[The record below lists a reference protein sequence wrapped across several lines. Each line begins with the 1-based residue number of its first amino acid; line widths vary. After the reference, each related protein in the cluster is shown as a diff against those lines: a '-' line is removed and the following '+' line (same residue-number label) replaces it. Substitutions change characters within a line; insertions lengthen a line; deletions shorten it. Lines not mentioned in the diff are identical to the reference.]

1 MQSSEKTKT
10 KTKKITNPNS
20 DIDLQ
25 FVTVHEG
32 ELVSI
37 YQRVQRYNSTQ
48 LYMFSYTFITQTL
61 KLVSIYQRV
70 QRYQQHSVLHVL
82 VLLYGTDTHIFTAKP
97 DFFYTDLIVKLC

>member
-10 KTKKITNPNS
+10 KKITNPSS

-48 LYMFSYTFITQTL
+48 LYTFSYTFTTQTL
-61 KLVSIYQRV
+61 KLVSIYKRV
-70 QRYQQHSVLHVL
+70 QQYQQHSVPQ
-82 VLLYGTDTHIFTAKP
+82 VLLHLSHTDTQTS
-97 DFFYTDLIVKLC
+97 